1 MDNLKFRTK
10 LIELITLMLEPNET
24 EHLGMSKIMDE
35 NTSEVTVNRFCG
47 NHYFDDCIVSSLR
60 RLEDDTIK
68 VSLYDTYRKVYC
80 DATLNELCTENLA
93 MIAKEM
99 L

>member
-1 MDNLKFRTK
+1 MDDLKFRTK
-10 LIELITLMLEPNET
+10 LIELITLMLEPNRT
-24 EHLGMSKIMDE
+24 EHLGMTKLMDE
-35 NTSEVTVNRFCG
+35 NTSEFTSNCFCG
-47 NHYFDDCIVSSLR
+47 THYFDDCMVSELK

-68 VSLYDTYRKVYC
+68 VTLYDTYRKVYC
-80 DATLNELCTENLA
+80 DVTLNELCTENLA